1 MNIMY
6 SSKGDYP
13 LTNDL
18 LLEFIQDAKAKN
30 ELNLKYEIEFGDSDH
45 GSKMMVS
52 TGEVHLDKPF
62 KGQLNIQDESK
73 NNYNIFSL
81 DNSFKLF
88 GNSVLPSD
96 KICLLEKVE
105 PIHGIRSIIGFVYSV
120 TLGLDH
126 PVTISV
132 DQNGTDWTGYI
143 GGIIFS
149 DKDFQI
155 TDED

>member
-30 ELNLKYEIEFGDSDH
+30 ELNCKYEIEFGDSDH

-52 TGEVHLDKPF
+52 TGKVRLDKPF

-88 GNSVLPSD
+88 GNSILPSD
-96 KICLLEKVE
+96 EICLLEKVE
-105 PIHGIRSIIGFVYSV
+105 PIYGIRSIIGFVYSV

-126 PVTISV
+126 SVVISV
-132 DQNGTDWTGYI
+132 DHNGTDWTGYL
-143 GGIIFS
+143 GGLIF
-149 DKDFQI
+149 
-155 TDED
+155 EDGL